1 MRMNMGKTLLVFGIS
16 FFLGRY
22 ARRDFFN
29 AHSLVGGKT
38 DFVEFVF
45 NLQADFF
52 KPPFI
57 GFGRNVIGADYFADA
72 FGKGNRNHHL
82 IPGFANDFGAFD
94 AARNAKNRF
103 AAFLGEVNGTFAQFH
118 AWTLRS
124 VGNNADGGVIPQGF
138 EQIPRRADRVAV
150 AGTADGA
157 QSAFFQKTGNQT
169 AVLVQGDQR
178 VERPL
183 FVPEV
188 GIEHG
193 ASVPADENNAAFFPP
208 AVIEFADAFGF
219 PAGRSADEAC
229 IKVKEASD
237 EAGNDSG
244 FKKLFESLFQYFC
257 FGHSVSV
264 RNAELTVRFFDG
276 VGNRNADGFVFGN
289 DDFAVTD

>member
-1 MRMNMGKTLLVFGIS
+1 MAVS
-16 FFLGRY
+16 F
-22 ARRDFFN
+22 RRDSSKSR
-29 AHSLVGGKT
+29 AEPTALPLL
-38 DFVEFVF
+38 E
-45 NLQADFF
+45 
-52 KPPFI
+52 PPM
-57 GFGRNVIGADYFADA
+57 V
-72 FGKGNRNHHL
+72 
-82 IPGFANDFGAFD
+82 P
-94 AARNAKNRF
+94 
-103 AAFLGEVNGTFAQFH
+103 
-118 AWTLRS
+118 
-124 VGNNADGGVIPQGF
+124 
-138 EQIPRRADRVAV
+138 
-150 AGTADGA
+150 

>member
-29 AHSLVGGKT
+29 AHSLVSGKT

-57 GFGRNVIGADYFADA
+57 GFRRNVIGADYFADA

-229 IKVKEASD
+229 IKIKEASD

>member
-183 FVPEV
+183 FFTEV
-188 GIEHG
+188 WLEQC
-193 ASVPADENNAAFFPP
+193 AAGPP
-208 AVIEFADAFGF
+208 
-219 PAGRSADEAC
+219 P
-229 IKVKEASD
+229 VK
-237 EAGNDSG
+237 
-244 FKKLFESLFQYFC
+244 K
-257 FGHSVSV
+257 
-264 RNAELTVRFFDG
+264 
-276 VGNRNADGFVFGN
+276 
-289 DDFAVTD
+289 